1 MASGDL
7 AVEKELAE
15 RRAARRREYRT
26 ELEGES
32 RRDLQLLA
40 KQYCIP
46 ANIKSNKI
54 IDEILRVECDNGVP
68 RCDDDADVPYQTR
81 IETMEAVRSLMKRI
95 SEKSSMDC
103 AADCIFNCVVKFEA
117 EMNALD
123 AVKPAAQAVINKVP
137 SGKEAIPS
145 ASSCATAVKAVPVI
159 GIVAKPGTNKL
170 VGVKSELAVVAVQQ
184 VGVESIKPGTKS
196 VGVKPVEP
204 VVVESKRDSEAAG
217 FTSIFFRVSKTV
229 TDDQLQAVVGIHAKI
244 GRRCRNRS
252 GRILVPDDDV
262 GRVLKLE
269 SVSGHKL
276 RVEKW
281 RSFKAPPYHT
291 NRHGH
296 QAIKLEVVKTKDRA
310 KEQAR
315 FVMEFL
321 DAQAARPADRRL
333 YSQAAAPNTSE
344 ARMKAMETA
353 IYDKILKRLSERA

>member
-1 MASGDL
+1 MAAKMAKKRAAANVARAASLAETCAASSNGLADAHMALGPCAASSMELVLTSTTHGLASGKEL
-7 AVEKELAE
+7 VSSSEERKSEVARWQRALREFASTVIMELAE
-15 RRAARRREYRT
+15 I
-26 ELEGES
+26 LET
-32 RRDLQLLA
+32 
-40 KQYCIP
+40 KQYEDP
-46 ANIKSNKI
+46 RAFAYEVVAQMKQ
-54 IDEILRVECDNGVP
+54 RVQHLE
-68 RCDDDADVPYQTR
+68 
-81 IETMEAVRSLMKRI
+81 ESL
-95 SEKSSMDC
+95 
-103 AADCIFNCVVKFEA
+103 A
-117 EMNALD
+117 
-123 AVKPAAQAVINKVP
+123 PKVTP
-137 SGKEAIPS
+137 LVSLPS
-145 ASSCATAVKAVPVI
+145 ARSPSAYAESPPECAVPVI

-229 TDDQLQAVVGIHAKI
+229 TDDQVQAVVGIHAKI

-310 KEQAR
+310 REQAR
-315 FVMEFL
+315 FLMEFL

-353 IYDKILKRLSERA
+353 IYDKILRRLSERA